1 MRSNYSISIIL
12 ITTLILMVWS
22 LPNEVDTRLE
32 YIYSNYRQS
41 DTGNAYSVHRFST
54 DADEYLELS
63 TSGGSVKIKGADVDE
78 AEIRMFVRRGR
89 SYLTENDTDL
99 SNFDIKIAKEGNK
112 IIAVAERKNI
122 RQSLMNRNNESISF
136 EVLVPN
142 RYNIDVRTSGGSI
155 ALDELSGIL
164 KARTAG
170 GSLSLN
176 NLGGNI
182 HARTSGGT
190 IYINESG
197 GIIDVKTSGGSIT
210 AKNSAG
216 TLKLSTSGGS
226 IHLDNVCGKVDAS
239 TSGGSIK
246 ANILKVDGA
255 ISLKTSG
262 GSIQTSLPGGL
273 GYDLDLAATHVTAP
287 LHNFTGES
295 KRNRVTGT
303 MNGGGLPVTL
313 KTSGG
318 NVNLTWN

>member
-1 MRSNYSISIIL
+1 
-12 ITTLILMVWS
+12 MVWHS
-22 LPNEVDTRLE
+22 PEDIDTRLE

-54 DADEYLELS
+54 NADEYLELS
-63 TSGGSVKIKGADVDE
+63 TSGGSIKVKGADVDE

-89 SYLTENDTDL
+89 TYLTEHDTNL
-99 SNFDIKIAKEGNK
+99 SNFNINIAKEGNK
-112 IIAVAERKNI
+112 IIVVAERKSI
-122 RQSLMNRNNESISF
+122 RQSLMNRINESISF

-164 KARTAG
+164 KARTSG

-176 NLGGNI
+176 NLGGSI

-190 IYINESG
+190 ISINESG
-197 GIIDVKTSGGSIT
+197 GILDVKTSGGSVT

-216 TLKLSTSGGS
+216 ILKLSTSGGS
-226 IHLDNVCGKVDAS
+226 IHLNNVCGTVDAS

-246 ANILKVDGA
+246 ANILKVDGQ
-255 ISLKTSG
+255 INLKTSG
-262 GSIQTSLPGGL
+262 GSIQASLPDGL
-273 GYDLDLAATHVTAP
+273 GYDLDLSASHVTVP
-287 LHNFTGES
+287 LQNFTGES
-295 KRNRVTGT
+295 KRNRVNGT
-303 MNGGGLPVTL
+303 VNGGGLPVTL

-318 NVNLTWN
+318 SVSLAWN